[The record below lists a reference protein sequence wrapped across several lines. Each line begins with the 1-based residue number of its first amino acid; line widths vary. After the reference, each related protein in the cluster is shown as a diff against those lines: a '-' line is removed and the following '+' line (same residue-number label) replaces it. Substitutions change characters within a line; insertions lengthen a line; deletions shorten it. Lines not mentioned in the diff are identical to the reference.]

1 MQLPFPF
8 RLMLF
13 GVVPLLPGCGG
24 SSSSPSYSP
33 TRVAT
38 HGPRSEA
45 PRRESGSSVR
55 VVPAAVQTGGSVR
68 AASRSRAVGRTTVV
82 VDIDETLCIA
92 DYNNLLWGIG
102 SDGTTVLP
110 GAQAALADMAANYDI
125 IYLTARSRSL
135 VDKTQNWLMANG
147 FPDAPI
153 YTAPQLADF
162 IFQSDFKRKALG
174 GICSR
179 HENVMIGI
187 GDKVKDAE
195 AYRTHGLLPVVVN
208 PWPGQR
214 YSEQDVVLQDWS
226 AVADFFRTRHS
237 VLSNPDR
244 LRDALASGR
253 AF

>member
-24 SSSSPSYSP
+24 SSSYSPSYSP

-38 HGPRSEA
+38 QSPNRAASPA
-45 PRRESGSSVR
+45 SGRSVR
-55 VVPAAVQTGGSVR
+55 VVPAAVRTGGSAR
-68 AASRSRAVGRTTVV
+68 PSSRSQATGRTTIV
-82 VDIDETLCIA
+82 VDIDETLCLA

-102 SDGTTVLP
+102 SDGTSALP
-110 GAQAALADMAANYDI
+110 GAQAALSDISTNYDI

-162 IFQSDFKRKALG
+162 IFQSYFKRKAVG

-208 PWPGQR
+208 PWRGQR
-214 YSEQDVVLQDWS
+214 YSDQDIVLQDWS
-226 AVADFFRTRHS
+226 AVADFFRTRHA
-237 VLSNPDR
+237 VLSDPGR